1 MALRGFTYL
10 PYHGFRWDG
19 DNGVER
25 FYLLYHDRV
34 LVDTSRSANFA
45 RRAFTTAVFCSLPAA
60 AAVTL
65 PRMAAKANMMLVNFI
80 FRLKRDWGM

>member
-1 MALRGFTYL
+1 MAS
-10 PYHGFRWDG
+10 
-19 DNGVER
+19 
-25 FYLLYHDRV
+25 DRV

-60 AAVTL
+60 AVAAL

-80 FRLKRDWGM
+80 FRLKRDWGDLMGGKRWKGSLFRLKVVDACRR